1 MRKPDINK
9 KNLMRI
15 NEVVKASGVSIQT
28 IHYYLREGLLTPPV
42 KTARNMA
49 YYEPVCVEEIRL
61 IKELQVKKFLP
72 LSVIKL
78 VMKAKH
84 EGQDVDHVAEMRS
97 FLDELFHP
105 LETEGEPKSVSLTE
119 LAAATGLPV
128 KTLKSLEKLYLLLPD
143 DTPQGKRYD
152 SVDVRV
158 GQIVKRLLY
167 LGLTLPVLGVYS
179 RYVEALRSESKV
191 VHDQVLHPLASEGKV
206 SIAEVVGLLNSLKS
220 HLAAKVYRQTALEL
234 HR

>member
-1 MRKPDINK
+1 M
-9 KNLMRI
+9 
-15 NEVVKASGVSIQT
+15 
-28 IHYYLREGLLTPPV
+28 
-42 KTARNMA
+42 
-49 YYEPVCVEEIRL
+49 
-61 IKELQVKKFLP
+61 
-72 LSVIKL
+72 
-78 VMKAKH
+78 
-84 EGQDVDHVAEMRS
+84 
-97 FLDELFHP
+97 
-105 LETEGEPKSVSLTE
+105 
-119 LAAATGLPV
+119 
-128 KTLKSLEKLYLLLPD
+128 
-143 DTPQGKRYD
+143 
-152 SVDVRV
+152 DVRV